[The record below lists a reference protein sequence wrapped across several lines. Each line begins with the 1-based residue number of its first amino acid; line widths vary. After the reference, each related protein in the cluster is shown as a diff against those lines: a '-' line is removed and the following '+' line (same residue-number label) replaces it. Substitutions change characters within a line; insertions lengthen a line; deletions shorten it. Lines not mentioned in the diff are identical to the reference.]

1 VKLTE
6 IPYISHV
13 PRDGR
18 SLMLQP
24 WYDASSKSWYLCVEK
39 KPGDFIRMRPAA
51 MASGLYYA
59 VQPASSL
66 DLEMPLATLVA
77 QHLSFPPV
85 ANAMYRLID
94 DVHLLA
100 ASLEKIELLQRVAT
114 GGTVSEFLVE
124 SEVEYQFILA
134 RGMYDLLQAIAK
146 EVGRLLLTPEG
157 SVAELPDSFASIAL
171 DGDRPCIVQELVAK
185 YRLPIPL
192 AYFYFSHS
200 ERFLKVRAIRVAI
213 EHHGKRLPQIFVMKR
228 GFGISTKGSPSWSSL
243 EVWDQHELLPNRIG
257 SVRALATFLAESMLD
272 TLAAFEAALRSTIA
286 PQLLPKA
293 VSEGNRIFVTNP
305 SIGRLTNLATASA
318 SPWTEVKD
326 PVDSVD
332 SVRP

>member
-1 VKLTE
+1 
-6 IPYISHV
+6 
-13 PRDGR
+13 
-18 SLMLQP
+18 MLQP
-24 WYDASSKSWYLCVEK
+24 WYDTASKSWYLCIEK

-59 VQPASSL
+59 VKPASSH
-66 DLEMPLATLVA
+66 DLELPLATLVA

-94 DVHLLA
+94 DIHLLS
-100 ASLEKIELLQRVAT
+100 ASLEKLELLWQFT
-114 GGTVSEFLVE
+114 PHGTVSEFLVE
-124 SEVEYQFILA
+124 SELEYQFVLVRA
-134 RGMYDLLQAIAK
+134 MYDVLQTMAK
-146 EVGRLLLTPEG
+146 EVGRLLRTSEG
-157 SVAELPDSFASIAL
+157 KRTVTELPDTFASAAL
-171 DGDRPCIVQELVAK
+171 DGDRPRTVQELVAK

-192 AYFYFSHS
+192 AYFYYSHS

-213 EHHGKRLPQIFVMKR
+213 EHQGKRLPQVFVMKR

-243 EVWDQHELLPNRIG
+243 EVWNQHELLPNGIG

-272 TLAAFEAALRSTIA
+272 TLVAFEAALRSTIA
-286 PQLLPKA
+286 PQLLPRA

-305 SIGRLTNLATASA
+305 SIGRLSNLATAAA
-318 SPWTEVKD
+318 SPWTDVTE
-326 PVDSVD
+326 PVGEAD